1 MLYRPNF
8 CCQCGEKII
17 RARWTPLTSRR
28 FCEFCEVEQKQHEL
42 LPKAMILIAF
52 LVGSAGLTA
61 YLGGTGEPSDSRVS
75 REPMVRVGDVRAEA
89 SNKQHLVS
97 PANTLSSSSNNAASS
112 NSAVLSSNATVPNSM
127 QREVTQDSSTEPVY
141 YCGAITKKGTPC
153 TRRVKVK
160 GRCWQHVGQ
169 TTVPEKPD

>member
-1 MLYRPNF
+1 MLYRPNY
-8 CCQCGEKII
+8 CCQCGEKIL

-52 LVGSAGLTA
+52 LVGAAGLTA
-61 YLGGTGEPSDSRVS
+61 YIGGTGEPSNSRVS
-75 REPMVRVGDVRAEA
+75 RETMVRIGDVRAGPN
-89 SNKQHLVS
+89 NKPVS
-97 PANTLSSSSNNAASS
+97 LANTVNSSSNDSAFS
-112 NSAVLSSNATVPNSM
+112 NPVVAPSNASMPNSK

-169 TTVPEKPD
+169 TAVRGKRD